1 MFRRILVPVDGSA
14 EARAAGRQSIDLA
27 QALGASVLALHV
39 APPFQS
45 QYFADFVP
53 PPATTND
60 MWEAGLRKVAERHF
74 EPLRIQAAQQ
84 GVTLTTEVVFHDRP
98 AEAIDSVARQSGYD
112 LIVMGPRGHGGVA
125 GYLLGSVTQ
134 RVLATT
140 RVPVLVHRA
149 TA

>member
-1 MFRRILVPVDGSA
+1 MFRKILVPVDGSP
-14 EARAAGRQSIDLA
+14 ESRAAGRQAIALA

-53 PPATTND
+53 PPTTTND
-60 MWEAGLRKVAERHF
+60 MWEAGLRNVAERHF
-74 EPLRIQAAQQ
+74 EPLRTLAAQQ
-84 GVTLTTEVVFHDRP
+84 NVTLDTEVVFHDRP
-98 AEAIDSVARQSGYD
+98 AEAIDGVARQSGYD